1 MKKVKLISFGF
12 SMLLSFVMKAQEKTV
27 SKVYSVKQPIE
38 LPNKSFAKNKDTIYT
53 VKVSSNFVQPKTPQ
67 NFRIICAK
75 TITNQEE
82 PLYIIDEII
91 INSKQFSKVNPN
103 DIESIKIL
111 KGIEATS
118 LYGSQGI
125 NGVVIITTKD
135 RD

>member
-12 SMLLSFVMKAQEKTV
+12 SMLISFVIKAQEKTV
-27 SKVYSVKQPIE
+27 SKVYTGKEPIE
-38 LPNKSFAKNKDTIYT
+38 LPVKSFAKTKDTICT

-67 NFRIICAK
+67 NFRIICAR

-82 PLYIIDEII
+82 PLYIIDEVIV
-91 INSKQFSKVNPN
+91 NSKQFSKVNPN
-103 DIESIKIL
+103 DIESIKVL

-118 LYGSQGI
+118 LYGSQGV

-135 RD
+135 KD

>member
-12 SMLLSFVMKAQEKTV
+12 SMLLSFVMKAQEKTMI
-27 SKVYSVKQPIE
+27 KEPLEI
-38 LPNKSFAKNKDTIYT
+38 PTKSFAKTKDTISR
-53 VKVSSNFVQPKTPQ
+53 VKVSSNFVQPKPPQ

-75 TITNQEE
+75 TITNTKE

-103 DIESIKIL
+103 DIESIKVL
-111 KGIEATS
+111 KEIEATS
-118 LYGSQGI
+118 IYGSQGI

-135 RD
+135 KD

>member
-12 SMLLSFVMKAQEKTV
+12 SMLLSFVMKAQEKTII
-27 SKVYSVKQPIE
+27 KEPLEI
-38 LPNKSFAKNKDTIYT
+38 PTKSFAKNKDTIST
-53 VKVSSNFVQPKTPQ
+53 INVSSNFVQPKTPQ

-135 RD
+135 KD

>member
-1 MKKVKLISFGF
+1 MKKARLISFGF
-12 SMLLSFVMKAQEKTV
+12 SMLISFAMKAQEKTIIKDPLEV
-27 SKVYSVKQPIE
+27 PT
-38 LPNKSFAKNKDTIYT
+38 KSFAKTKDTIST
-53 VKVSSNFVQPKTPQ
+53 VKVSSNFVQPKIPQ

-75 TITNQEE
+75 TIINTDE

-91 INSKQFSKVNPN
+91 INSNQFSKINPN

-118 LYGSQGI
+118 LYGSQGV

-135 RD
+135 KD